1 MFAATRRPLAFPL
14 KPMAPNRA
22 PASQPAGGPLPS
34 AVAAAARAGPALGAN
49 NKSAGAP
56 RSGAQRAGSGQEN
69 VPPGQEGAGTPP
81 APVAATQGAGNAA
94 GVQKPL
100 TWWHFQGQLAG
111 STAQSA
117 LAKGDKVTAED
128 SEAPANVAAAGEDAV
143 EAWQTGFM
151 SCFKFEPNKYAP
163 GVPLT
168 NSRKRRS
175 KELDAPKEGRA
186 ALESDSGKA
195 DLSAFVY
202 HHVRE
207 EFFLTKDGCKT
218 ELFFWLTD
226 KDRDYLIDA
235 DTEYDPWWIEVGQRA
250 VIKKA
255 VTARASMMTRVKE
268 CIWREYSASNCAMLT
283 ALH

>member
-1 MFAATRRPLAFPL
+1 
-14 KPMAPNRA
+14 MAPNRA
-22 PASQPAGGPLPS
+22 PASKPAGGTLPS
-34 AVAAAARAGPALGAN
+34 AVAAAARDGPVLGAN
-49 NKSAGAP
+49 NNSAGAP
-56 RSGAQRAGSGQEN
+56 RKSAQRAGSGQEN
-69 VPPGQEGAGTPP
+69 VAPGQEYAGTPP
-81 APVAATQGAGNAA
+81 ALVAATPSAGNAV
-94 GVQKPL
+94 GVQRPP

-111 STAQSA
+111 SAAQSA

-168 NSRKRRS
+168 TSRKRKS
-175 KELDAPKEGRA
+175 KDLDEPKEGRA
-186 ALESDSGKA
+186 ALESDRGKA

-218 ELFFWLTD
+218 ELYLWLTD
-226 KDRDYLIDA
+226 KDRRYLIDE
-235 DTEYDPWWIEVGQRA
+235 DDEYNPWWIEVGQRA
-250 VIKKA
+250 VIKKSIS
-255 VTARASMMTRVKE
+255 ARASIMARVKE